1 MIKWNA
7 RRLMVAANALAAV
20 LVILLTGSAAGAQSL
35 SVLPVNIFFP
45 AGQKA
50 ATLTITNQGK
60 TETAVQIRA
69 FGWNQQDGND
79 QQLTGTDAVLMSP
92 PLATIAP
99 GASQVV
105 RLILRQAPADRE
117 ATYRILV
124 DQIPPAAEPGI
135 VHIVLRLSI
144 PIFVM
149 PDTRAFPHLRFHME
163 NDGDKAFLVG
173 VNDGLV
179 HEVIRDIV
187 LTTSD
192 GRQLKEEASTSPYIL
207 AGATRRWPIAGQG
220 SLPLPSEALRL
231 TAHSNAGVIDE
242 QVHFASAQ

>member
-1 MIKWNA
+1 MITWNSSRMMA
-7 RRLMVAANALAAV
+7 AANALAAA
-20 LVILLTGSAAGAQSL
+20 LVFLLTGSAAGAQSL

-60 TETAVQIRA
+60 SETAVQIRA
-69 FGWNQQDGND
+69 YGWNQQDGND
-79 QQLTGTDAVLMSP
+79 QQLTGTDAVMMSP

-105 RLILRQAPADRE
+105 RLILRQTPQDRE

-124 DQIPPAAEPGI
+124 DQIPPPAEPGI
-135 VHIVLRLSI
+135 IHIVLRLSI
-144 PIFVM
+144 PVFAM
-149 PDTRAFPHLRFHME
+149 PAARALPHLRFHTE
-163 NDGDKAFLVG
+163 SEGDKLFLVG
-173 VNDGLV
+173 SNDGLA
-179 HEVIRDIV
+179 HELIRDIV

-192 GRQLKEEASTSPYIL
+192 GRQLKEDPNTSPYIL
-207 AGATRRWPIAGQG
+207 AGVTRRWPIAAQG

-231 TAHSNAGVIDE
+231 TAHSNAGAIDE
-242 QVHFASAQ
+242 QVHLVSAQ